1 MYSIGNE
8 VAETAQ
14 PRGIALTKQMTE
26 HMHSLDST
34 RPVTCGVNIFFNFLS
49 SMGFGV
55 YSDDKAKK
63 EAEAAAKRAAAGK
76 AAPKKKAVGSEFFN
90 NLAGFMG
97 ADFMK
102 WGASLPPCDWKTK
115 DAFANMDAA
124 GYNWPHAGR
133 SPVHPCGTGAGKRPA
148 AGRLACQPH
157 QRKAFPF
164 RVAHVPRHP
173 QLELARL

>member
-1 MYSIGNE
+1 MRATCPTTGGRIWNPLVRKDYSHPSVIMYSIGNE

-14 PRGIALTKQMTE
+14 TRGIALTKQMTE

-63 EAEAAAKRAAAGK
+63 DAEAAAKRAAAGK

-102 WGASLPPCDWKTK
+102 WGASLPP
-115 DAFANMDAA
+115 AI
-124 GYNWPHAGR
+124 
-133 SPVHPCGTGAGKRPA
+133 GKRKMPLQIWTPRGTIMA
-148 AGRLACQPH
+148 YAGISMT
-157 QRKAFPF
+157 
-164 RVAHVPRHP
+164 
-173 QLELARL
+173 